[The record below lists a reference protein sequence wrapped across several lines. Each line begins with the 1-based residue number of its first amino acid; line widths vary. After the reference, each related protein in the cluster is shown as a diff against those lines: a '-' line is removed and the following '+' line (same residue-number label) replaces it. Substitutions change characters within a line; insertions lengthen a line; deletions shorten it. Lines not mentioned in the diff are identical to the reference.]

1 MSQDRIHDSNTI
13 PFTMIPH
20 EVVRDSATFGDI
32 YEKMVY
38 FVLKSHAVNGT
49 GAFPSYATIAKEAQ
63 CSRDKAINC
72 VKSLVSKKL
81 ITKSARKNSEGDQTS
96 NVYTIEN
103 FESGLSQRLGV
114 VVDND
119 WGSLSQRL
127 GVVAGNDPKNN
138 PIKNN
143 PLSNSSSSE
152 DATNHPDDLS
162 KLVSFFQ
169 KEIGLASSYVIDD
182 IQQTLEE
189 TSFELIQ
196 YALEQSVLNGAR
208 NWKYAKAIIKSYQ
221 QKNILTL
228 EGIQLHEAKRA
239 EASNRRNNRS
249 NAGKTFSR
257 YPNKPDMDEPKWV
270 AKEKEEQQ
278 AFEEKRKAEAAAA
291 VPDDA
296 ELDAILRALD
306 GN

>member
-20 EVVRDSATFGDI
+20 EVVRDNATFGDI

-81 ITKSARKNSEGDQTS
+81 VTKSARRNSEGDQTS
-96 NVYTIEN
+96 NIYTIEKFN
-103 FESGLSQRLGV
+103 GGLYQRLGV

-119 WGSLSQRL
+119 QGSLSQRL
-127 GVVAGNDPKNN
+127 GVVADNDPKNN

-152 DATNHPDDLS
+152 DAINHSDDLS

-169 KEIGLASSYVIDD
+169 KEIGMASGYVIDD
-182 IQQTLEE
+182 IQHTLAE
-189 TSFELIQ
+189 SSYELIQ
-196 YALEQSVLNGAR
+196 YALEQSVLNDAR
-208 NWKYAKAIIKSYQ
+208 NWKYAKAIVRNLANK
-221 QKNILTL
+221 KLLTL
-228 EGIQLHEAKRA
+228 EAIQLHESKR
-239 EASNRRNNRS
+239 STSRSTKGYSRNRRN
-249 NAGKTFSR
+249 A
-257 YPNKPDMDEPKWV
+257 PDMEEPAWV

-278 AFEEKRKAEAAAA
+278 AFEKQKKQELESN
-291 VPDDA
+291 VPDDTEVQ
-296 ELDAILRALD
+296 ELLRSLHQD
-306 GN
+306 

>member
-1 MSQDRIHDSNTI
+1 MSQDQIHDSNTI

-20 EVVRDSATFGDI
+20 EVVRDNATFGDI

-72 VKSLVSKKL
+72 VKSLVRKKL
-81 ITKSARKNSEGDQTS
+81 VTKNARKNSEGDQTS
-96 NVYTIEN
+96 NIYTIEK
-103 FESGLSQRLGV
+103 FDGGLSQRLGV

-119 WGSLSQRL
+119 QGSLSQRL
-127 GVVAGNDPKNN
+127 GVVADNDPKNN

-152 DATNHPDDLS
+152 DVSNNLDDLS

-182 IQQTLEE
+182 IKHTLND
-189 TSFELIQ
+189 TSYELIQ
-196 YALEQSVLNGAR
+196 YALEQSVLNDVR
-208 NWKYAKAIIKSYQ
+208 NWKYAKAIIRKLAE
-221 QKNILTL
+221 KKLFTL
-228 EGIQLHEAKRA
+228 EAIQLHEAKRSSSQA
-239 EASNRRNNRS
+239 PKGYGRNRRS
-249 NAGKTFSR
+249 HSEMK
-257 YPNKPDMDEPKWV
+257 EPAWL
-270 AKEKEEQQ
+270 AKEKEDQQ
-278 AFEEKRKAEAAAA
+278 AFEQRRKQELESN

-296 ELDAILRALD
+296 EVEELLRSLHQD
-306 GN
+306 